1 MMSPVKEEQNDK
13 DTQGSGKQAAQQT
26 EGVETGSK

>member
-13 DTQGSGKQAAQQT
+13 DTQGPGKQAAKQM
-26 EGVETGSK
+26 EGVEMGAK

>member
-1 MMSPVKEEQNDK
+1 MMSPVKDEQDDK
-13 DTQGSGKQAAQQT
+13 DTQGSGKQAAKQM